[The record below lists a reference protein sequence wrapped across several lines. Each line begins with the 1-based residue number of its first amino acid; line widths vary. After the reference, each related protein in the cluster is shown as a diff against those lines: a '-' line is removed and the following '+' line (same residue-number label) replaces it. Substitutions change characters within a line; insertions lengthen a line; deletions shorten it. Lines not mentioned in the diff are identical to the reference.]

1 MNFRLTQK
9 NRIMNIKTLLALAIF
24 LFISDPSNAQNFPK
38 DTLRYEIIYDYSYQV
53 NKEDTLSKQKE
64 QMVLKVAKN
73 FSFYASLNKMKLM
86 DLEKNWKESDGLPD
100 RKSIPKTRV
109 NYSIIKEFNS
119 NQITFSDW
127 IRGDTYVFN
136 QMLDKMEW
144 KLLKDQKEI
153 LGYSCKKAT
162 TEFAGRTYVA
172 WYTTDISIADGP
184 YKFHGL
190 PGLILSI
197 YDTNKHY
204 QFNVASVKNSS
215 SFCNTGEQLQKP
227 TQITYEEYK
236 QLKKRYK
243 EKPSTLIN
251 SGGMTFP
258 KEMLDLADQRA
269 KEKMKFENNPM
280 ELTD

>member
-1 MNFRLTQK
+1 LIGSYKRSK
-9 NRIMNIKTLLALAIF
+9 KKYWAI
-24 LFISDPSNAQNFPK
+24 
-38 DTLRYEIIYDYSYQV
+38 TV
-53 NKEDTLSKQKE
+53 
-64 QMVLKVAKN
+64 
-73 FSFYASLNKMKLM
+73 
-86 DLEKNWKESDGLPD
+86 
-100 RKSIPKTRV
+100 
-109 NYSIIKEFNS
+109 
-119 NQITFSDW
+119 
-127 IRGDTYVFN
+127 
-136 QMLDKMEW
+136 
-144 KLLKDQKEI
+144 
-153 LGYSCKKAT
+153 KKAT

-172 WYTTDISIADGP
+172 WYTTEISIADGP
-184 YKFHGL
+184 YKFYGL
-190 PGLILSI
+190 PLILSI

-204 QFNVASVKNSS
+204 QFTVSSIKNSS
-215 SFCNTGEQLQKP
+215 SFVILGAIQKP

>member
-1 MNFRLTQK
+1 MNLK
-9 NRIMNIKTLLALAIF
+9 SLLLVII
-24 LFISDPSNAQNFPK
+24 LLGTVSIIYAQNFPK

-53 NKEDTLSKQKE
+53 NKEDTLSKQRE
-64 QMVLKVAKN
+64 QMVLNVAKN
-73 FSFYASLNKMKLM
+73 FSFYVSLNNMKLN
-86 DLEKNWKESDGLPD
+86 DLEKNWKDSDGLPD
-100 RKSIPKTRV
+100 RKSLPKTKLHYTIV
-109 NYSIIKEFNS
+109 KEYGTNQKIINDRFGQGTFTY
-119 NQITFSDW
+119 NQ
-127 IRGDTYVFN
+127 N
-136 QMLDKMEW
+136 LDKFDW
-144 KLLKDQKEI
+144 KLQEEQKEI

-172 WYTTDISIADGP
+172 WYTTDISISDGP
-184 YKFHGL
+184 YKFNGL

-215 SFCNTGEQLQKP
+215 SFCNTADQLQKP

>member
-1 MNFRLTQK
+1 
-9 NRIMNIKTLLALAIF
+9 MNIKSLFLTIVF
-24 LFISDPSNAQNFPK
+24 LFSGVLIYAQNFPK
-38 DTLRYEIIYDYSYQV
+38 DTLRYQITYDYSYQV

-64 QMVLKVAKN
+64 QMVLNVATD
-73 FSFYASLNKMKLM
+73 FSYYLSLNLQKVFDMA
-86 DLEKNWKESDGLPD
+86 NNYANSQTIPD
-100 RKSIPKTRV
+100 RKSLPRPKI
-109 NYSIIKEFNS
+109 NYTVIKEYS
-119 NQITFSDW
+119 NNQTIITDRF
-127 IRGDTYVFN
+127 GQGTFTYN
-136 QMLDKMEW
+136 QNLDKFDW
-144 KLLKDQKEI
+144 KLHEEQKEI

-172 WYTTDISIADGP
+172 WYTTDISISDGP

-204 QFNVASVKNSS
+204 QFNVASIKNSS
-215 SFCNTGEQLQKP
+215 SFCNTADQLQKP

>member
-1 MNFRLTQK
+1 MNLKPPFFV
-9 NRIMNIKTLLALAIF
+9 IIF
-24 LFISDPSNAQNFPK
+24 LFSGITIFAQNFPK

-64 QMVLKVAKN
+64 QMVLKIAKN
-73 FSFYASLNKMKLM
+73 FSFYASLNNFKLM

-100 RKSIPKTRV
+100 RKSLPKTKLYYTIV
-109 NYSIIKEFNS
+109 KEYAKEQLIFCDEIG
-119 NQITFSDW
+119 QITYYYNQNLDQ
-127 IRGDTYVFN
+127 FN
-136 QMLDKMEW
+136 W
-144 KLLKDQKEI
+144 KLQEEQKEI
-153 LGYSCKKAT
+153 LSYNCKKAT
-162 TEFAGRTYVA
+162 TEFAGRSYTA
-172 WYTTDISIADGP
+172 WYTTEISVADGP

-197 YDTNKHY
+197 YDTNKQY
-204 QFNVASVKNSS
+204 QFNVASIKNSS
-215 SFCNTGEQLQKP
+215 SFCDTGELSQKP
-227 TQITYEEYK
+227 TPITYEEYK

-280 ELTD
+280 ELID

>member
-1 MNFRLTQK
+1 
-9 NRIMNIKTLLALAIF
+9 MNIKSLLLVINF
-24 LFISDPSNAQNFPK
+24 LVTGGLIYAQNFPK
-38 DTLRYEIIYDYSYQV
+38 DTLRYEITYDYSYQV

-64 QMVLKVAKN
+64 QMAMYIAKD
-73 FSFYASLNKMKLM
+73 FSYYISLNQKKLLDM
-86 DLEKNWKESDGLPD
+86 ARDYEVSQVFPD
-100 RKSIPKTRV
+100 RKALSRSKINYTIVKEYSTSKSILIDRIGQVT
-109 NYSIIKEFNS
+109 YTY
-119 NQITFSDW
+119 NQ
-127 IRGDTYVFN
+127 N
-136 QMLDKMEW
+136 LDKFDW
-144 KLLKDQKEI
+144 KLHEEQKEI
-153 LGYSCKKAT
+153 LGYHCKKAT

-172 WYTTDISIADGP
+172 WYTTEISIADGP

-204 QFNVASVKNSS
+204 QFTVSSIKNSS
-215 SFCNTGEQLQKP
+215 SFCNTANQLQKP

>member
-1 MNFRLTQK
+1 
-9 NRIMNIKTLLALAIF
+9 MNIKSLLLVITF
-24 LFISDPSNAQNFPK
+24 LVTGSLIYAQNFPK
-38 DTLRYEIIYDYSYQV
+38 DSLRYEITYDYLYQV

-64 QMVLKVAKN
+64 QMALYVAKD
-73 FSFYASLNKMKLM
+73 FSYYISLNQKKL
-86 DLEKNWKESDGLPD
+86 LEMARDYEVSQVLPD
-100 RKSIPKTRV
+100 RKALSRSKI
-109 NYSIIKEFNS
+109 NYSIVKEYTRNRTIFCDDIGQGTYTY
-119 NQITFSDW
+119 NQ
-127 IRGDTYVFN
+127 N
-136 QMLDKMEW
+136 LDQFDW
-144 KLLKDQKEI
+144 KLQEEQKEI

-162 TEFAGRTYVA
+162 TEFAGRIYVA
-172 WYTTDISIADGP
+172 WYTTEISIADGP

-204 QFNVASVKNSS
+204 QFTVASIKNSS
-215 SFCNTGEQLQKP
+215 SFCNTAEQLQKP

-236 QLKKRYK
+236 QLKKRYR

-280 ELTD
+280 EIVD

>member
-1 MNFRLTQK
+1 MKPQS
-9 NRIMNIKTLLALAIF
+9 LL
-24 LFISDPSNAQNFPK
+24 LFAFFILIANQTYAQNFPK
-38 DTLRYEIIYDYSYQV
+38 DTLRYEITYDYSYQV

-64 QMVLKVAKN
+64 QMVLKIAKN
-73 FSFYASLNKMKLM
+73 FSFYASLNNMKLM

-100 RKSIPKTRV
+100 RKSLPKTKLYYTIV
-109 NYSIIKEFNS
+109 KEYAKDQIIFGDDIG
-119 NQITFSDW
+119 QITY
-127 IRGDTYVFN
+127 TYN
-136 QMLDKMEW
+136 QNLEKFEW
-144 KLLKDQKEI
+144 KLQEEQKEI
-153 LGYSCKKAT
+153 LGYNCKKAT

-172 WYTTDISIADGP
+172 WYATEISIADGP

-197 YDTNKHY
+197 YDTNKHH
-204 QFNVASVKNSS
+204 QFNVASIKNSS
-215 SFCNTGEQLQKP
+215 SFCNTGEQSQKP